1 MQVVNVGGHTRK
13 TRRVGRRTMGSK
25 EAIHNMSM
33 SWFLM
38 WEKPELHHPGD
49 GHLWNPREHISQDC
63 LSRDKKAVEDSLASW
78 LRTTGY
84 LLNSQHL

>member
-13 TRRVGRRTMGSK
+13 TRRVVRRTMGSK

-38 WEKPELHHPGD
+38 WETRAPSPWG
-49 GHLWNPREHISQDC
+49 WTS
-63 LSRDKKAVEDSLASW
+63 VEP
-78 LRTTGY
+78 
-84 LLNSQHL
+84 